1 MKIFDTLK
9 VSFARMFSGQRQTI
23 KKNQSNVVAAQ
34 SKGGPATAGITV
46 APIIEKTVN
55 IPKETVADIE
65 KKIES
70 MVESQAK
77 AAGARPGGVLIDERE
92 FNVLLRDIKR
102 GESAGKIE
110 HHKEAVTSYE
120 SFFTYDGIPIN
131 RIAGLGL
138 GGSKEENE

>member
-23 KKNQSNVVAAQ
+23 KNNQSNVVAAQ

-46 APIIEKTVN
+46 TPVIEKTIN
-55 IPKETVADIE
+55 IPKETVEEIE
-65 KKIES
+65 KKIEN

-77 AAGARPGGVLIDERE
+77 EAEAKPGGVLIDERE
-92 FNVLLRDIKR
+92 FNVLLRDIKQ
-102 GESAGKIE
+102 GESVGKIE

-138 GGSKEENE
+138 GSSADEKE

>member
-23 KKNQSNVVAAQ
+23 KNNQSNVVAAQ

-46 APIIEKTVN
+46 TPVIEKIVN
-55 IPKETVADIE
+55 IPKETVEEIE
-65 KKIES
+65 KKIEN
-70 MVESQAK
+70 MVASQAK
-77 AAGARPGGVLIDERE
+77 EAEAKPGGVLIDERE
-92 FNVLLRDIKR
+92 FNVLLRDIKQ
-102 GESAGKIE
+102 GESVGKIE

-138 GGSKEENE
+138 GSSNDEKE